1 MKAPRVLMLLQSED
15 QWDSRPKVAL
25 PRDTVYI
32 TNVQPQ
38 VIVDVPG
45 YLIDTGVTFS
55 VLTQRIENLSNH
67 KEYVM
72 GLSGKKQGHN
82 FMEPLLCNANS

>member
-1 MKAPRVLMLLQSED
+1 M
-15 QWDSRPKVAL
+15 AL

-38 VIVDVPG
+38 VITDVAG
-45 YLIDTGVTFS
+45 HLVEFLIDTDATLS
-55 VLTQRIENLSNH
+55 VLTQRFGNLSNH

>member
-1 MKAPRVLMLLQSED
+1 MVLQSED
-15 QWDSRPKVAL
+15 RLDPRPKVAL

-38 VIVDVPG
+38 VIIDVAG
-45 YLIDTGVTFS
+45 RLVEFLIDTGATLS
-55 VLTQRIENLSNH
+55 VLTQRIGNLSNH

-72 GLSGKKQGHN
+72 GLSGQKQGHN
-82 FMEPLLCNANS
+82 FLEPLL